1 MTIRTIN
8 DATMD
13 DVKREL
19 GIFLY
24 KGITSEEVRSLAE
37 QITQDKQDDIEAVY
51 DWVKGNM
58 RYVPDPSYAELF
70 ISPVRMAKN
79 YFEGK
84 PMSGDCDDH
93 ALFDAA
99 LLGSI
104 GYNARIIIGDT
115 NYDSEIDHAWA
126 EVYSDKL
133 NQWIS
138 VDTTNKNPLG
148 WNISAGGKIAIEAIA
163 S

>member
-8 DATMD
+8 DATMG

-24 KGITSEEVRSLAE
+24 KGTTSEEVRILAE
-37 QITQDKQDDIEAVY
+37 QITQGKSDDIEAVY

-58 RYVPDPSYAELF
+58 RYVPDPAYAELF

-93 ALFDAA
+93 SLFCAA

-104 GYNARIIIGDT
+104 GYNVHI
-115 NYDSEIDHAWA
+115 
-126 EVYSDKL
+126 V
-133 NQWIS
+133 
-138 VDTTNKNPLG
+138 LG
-148 WNISAGGKIAIEAIA
+148 
-163 S
+163 